1 LGPGVNAS
9 TYFKKKTFLS
19 GAQKSAKPKRLP
31 NVFLLS
37 RHVTKNLSKFLQLL
51 APIFFRAGE
60 QGDQQGDQIGR
71 IFTEWAIAYILWA
84 V

>member
-1 LGPGVNAS
+1 
-9 TYFKKKTFLS
+9 
-19 GAQKSAKPKRLP
+19 
-31 NVFLLS
+31 
-37 RHVTKNLSKFLQLL
+37 LSKFLQLL